1 MPQVNVTIAGR
12 HYRMACE
19 DGQEDHLVKLSQLL
33 DQRIAQLRGSFG
45 EIGDTRLTV
54 MAAITIADEL
64 SEADRRIRRLEEEL
78 TALQDAR
85 VLSAERTQST
95 QAAISAALNSAA
107 ERIEGVTR
115 KLNQTVGHGGILP
128 MG

>member
-1 MPQVNVTIAGR
+1 MAQVTVSIAGR
-12 HYRMACE
+12 NYRMACE
-19 DGQEDHLVKLSQLL
+19 DGQEEHLSKLAGLL
-33 DQRIAQLRGSFG
+33 DSRIANLRKSFG

-54 MAAITIADEL
+54 MAAITIADDL
-64 SEADRRIRRLEEEL
+64 SEAERRIRRLEEEL

-85 VLSAERTQST
+85 VLSADRAQHT
-95 QAAISAALNSAA
+95 QAAIAAALNSAA

-115 KLNQTVGHGGILP
+115 KLNQTVGAGGTLP